1 MNILVRIFFF
11 SLLVLFSV
19 DAVHS
24 KECVILLHGLLRSA
38 DSMNKLERRLERE
51 GYIVVNVDYPSRKYS
66 IQELSEL
73 AVAQGLSECEKQKC
87 SSIHF
92 VTHSLGGILVRM
104 YFSKNGNTD
113 VGRVVMLGPPNQG
126 SEVVDNLKNMPGF
139 EMLNGPAGMQLG
151 TDSSSV
157 PRSLGAV
164 NFELGIIAGTQSI
177 NFILS
182 MFLSNPD
189 DGKVS
194 VESTKVKGMKDFIV
208 LPTTHPFM
216 MKNKVVIDQVVHFLK
231 NGKFQN
237 NELYWDRTPHH

>member
-1 MNILVRIFFF
+1 MFINSFCNTL
-11 SLLVLFSV
+11 
-19 DAVHS
+19 
-24 KECVILLHGLLRSA
+24 
-38 DSMNKLERRLERE
+38 
-51 GYIVVNVDYPSRKYS
+51 SR
-66 IQELSEL
+66 
-73 AVAQGLSECEKQKC
+73 
-87 SSIHF
+87 
-92 VTHSLGGILVRM
+92 GILVRM

-139 EMLNGPAGMQLG
+139 EMLNGPAGNAAWYRTLQVCQG
-151 TDSSSV
+151 
-157 PRSLGAV
+157 SLGAV

-237 NELYWDRTPHH
+237 NEL